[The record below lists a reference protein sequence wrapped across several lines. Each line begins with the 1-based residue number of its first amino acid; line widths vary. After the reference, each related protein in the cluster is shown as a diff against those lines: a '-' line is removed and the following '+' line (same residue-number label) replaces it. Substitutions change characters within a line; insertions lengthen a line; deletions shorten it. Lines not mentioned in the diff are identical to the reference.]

1 MRDMVICAVVIFSLS
16 EAWSQDP
23 VLSGTNQSTSVNS
36 STSSPKNF
44 VTRNLTFNLGS
55 EVNLKC
61 SNKTW
66 NEMMFVTWTITL
78 KNKQCNIGYSYEGR
92 SDDLCKDGK
101 SLQNTSSAQSYLHI
115 PKFSDNDVGVYK
127 CDSVYTGGNDNYVIN
142 VDITGSPSISAWLE
156 FKDNKMVAVCK
167 ADRGKPAASISWS
180 HTGNSSS
187 VENRS
192 DRFFTVESRLEL
204 LEEMD
209 KENLSCAIKHPYW
222 KEEQIWR
229 PKKLLKK
236 GYIPWLCVLTVAV
249 IIVLLAGFLL
259 FAQKKLTTLKQR
271 QWTDT
276 SPSKSPPT
284 EDVEEVEPYAS
295 YVQRVNSIYC
305 SSADLFT

>member
-1 MRDMVICAVVIFSLS
+1 MRDMMICAAVIFSLS

-23 VLSGTNQSTSVNS
+23 ALSGTNQSISVNS
-36 STSSPKNF
+36 STSSPK
-44 VTRNLTFNLGS
+44 VVRNSVFNLGS
-55 EVNLKC
+55 EVNLTC

-78 KNKQCNIGYSYEGR
+78 KNKECRIGHTNEGR
-92 SDDLCKDGK
+92 SDDFCNDGK

-115 PKFSDNDVGVYK
+115 PEFSNNDVGVYK
-127 CDSVYTGGNDNYVIN
+127 CESVYTGGNDIYLIY
-142 VDITGSPSISAWLE
+142 VDITVSPSISAWLE

-167 ADRGKPAASISWS
+167 ADRGKPAANISWS
-180 HTGNSSS
+180 HAGNSSS
-187 VENRS
+187 VETSS
-192 DRFFTVESRLEL
+192 DGFFTVESRLEL

-209 KENLSCAIKHPYW
+209 KENLSCAIRHPYW
-222 KEEQIWR
+222 KEEHILR

-236 GYIPWLCVLTVAV
+236 GYSPWLGILTVAV
-249 IIVLLAGFLL
+249 IIALLAGFLL
-259 FAQKKLTTLKQR
+259 FAQKKLTTLKR
-271 QWTDT
+271 CQWTET
-276 SPSKSPPT
+276 PPSKSPPT